1 MSPLTDKY
9 FDVKKAGQLVYY
21 FLSKAGERKGNI
33 TKLRLAKWLY
43 LAERNSYK
51 EFGEPMIGD
60 RLAAMRHGP
69 ATSELVAIIEGKSR
83 KFDANIYKDIIS
95 VVRENGHQYVKL
107 VPECLYKSVDDLD
120 RFSEAE
126 IELLDSIWNEYGRW
140 SAVKLEN
147 HLHDTKFF
155 PEWNWKE
162 GDGTNWID
170 IETILRVVGFSQDD
184 IEPMVDNIL
193 AFSLADN
200 DNFSIQ

>member
-1 MSPLTDKY
+1 MSQLTDKY

-83 KFDANIYKDIIS
+83 KFDADIYKDIIS

-107 VPECLYKSVDDLD
+107 VPECPYKSIDDLD

-140 SAVKLEN
+140 SAVRLEN

-184 IEPMVDNIL
+184 IGPMVDNIL
-193 AFSLADN
+193 AFSLVDDGN
-200 DNFSIQ
+200 YSVQ

>member
-1 MSPLTDKY
+1 MSQLTDKY

-21 FLSKAGERKGNI
+21 FLSRASERKGNI

-107 VPECLYKSVDDLD
+107 VPKCRYKSVDDLD

-126 IELLDSIWNEYGRW
+126 IESLDSIWNEYGRW

-193 AFSLADN
+193 AFSLVDDEN
-200 DNFSIQ
+200 YSVQ

>member
-1 MSPLTDKY
+1 MSQLTDKY

-83 KFDANIYKDIIS
+83 KFDADIYKDIIS

-107 VPECLYKSVDDLD
+107 VPECQYKSIDDLD

-140 SAVKLEN
+140 SAVRLEN

-184 IEPMVDNIL
+184 IGPMVDNIL
-193 AFSLADN
+193 AFSLVDDDN
-200 DNFSIQ
+200 YSIQ